1 MPGMH
6 FSHGRLDGEPWLMQH
21 DRCDGLLTLPLR
33 RRSVANTAHVA
44 VLPTDSV
51 RCRVRTRGHFVDVF
65 IKGASMRVLLTGHKG
80 YIGTVMAPILAASGH
95 TVTGLDNFRF
105 EDCTFGESPLEIPAR
120 RIDLRDVQPSD
131 LIGYDAVIHLAALSN
146 DLLGD
151 IDPELT
157 YDINHRAS
165 VRLARL
171 AKAAKVPRFIYASS
185 CSLYGAAGDD
195 PLTEEADFNPVTPYG
210 ESKVRAERDLVPLAD
225 DTFSP
230 TYMRNATAYGLSP
243 CLRVDLVV
251 NSLVGY
257 AYTTGEVLIQ
267 SDGSPWRPLVH
278 VEDICRAF
286 VAVLEAPRERIH
298 NQAFNVGISSE
309 NYQIRDIAAMVCTP
323 YPEASSSTP
332 KEASRT
338 AAAIGSTATR
348 SRGSCHSLSP
358 SGRSLAACN
367 RSTRAIALTG

>member
-1 MPGMH
+1 
-6 FSHGRLDGEPWLMQH
+6 
-21 DRCDGLLTLPLR
+21 
-33 RRSVANTAHVA
+33 
-44 VLPTDSV
+44 
-51 RCRVRTRGHFVDVF
+51 
-65 IKGASMRVLLTGHKG
+65 MRVLLTGHKG
-80 YIGTVMAPILAASGH
+80 YIGAVMAPILAASGH
-95 TVTGLDNFRF
+95 TVIGLDNFRF
-105 EDCTFGESPLEIPAR
+105 EDCTFGDSPPEIPAR
-120 RIDLRDVQPSD
+120 RMDLRDVQPDD
-131 LIGYDAVIHLAALSN
+131 LNGYDAVIHLAALSN

-151 IDPELT
+151 INPELT

-171 AKAAKVPRFIYASS
+171 AKTANVPRFIYASS

-195 PLTEEADFNPVTPYG
+195 SLTEEAEFNPVTPYG
-210 ESKVRAERDLVPLAD
+210 ESKVRAERDLCRLAD
-225 DTFSP
+225 STFSP

-298 NQAFNVGISSE
+298 NQAFNVGVSSE
-309 NYQIRDIAAMVCTP
+309 NYQIRDIADLVRRAVPHSIVKYSDGGKPDTRCYRVNCDKIARILPQFRPQWTVARGVQQI
-323 YPEASSSTP
+323 YDGYRTHGLTSEQFLGTRYVRIKRIKQLQSEGRLESSLRW
-332 KEASRT
+332 RT
-338 AAAIGSTATR
+338 ADPVAT
-348 SRGSCHSLSP
+348 
-358 SGRSLAACN
+358 LA
-367 RSTRAIALTG
+367 